1 MIKKFQNY
9 SQKLNKKILIIGG
22 SSFFSL
28 GFLKESTPQYDII
41 ASYFKNKK
49 KVQSYNHIK
58 IDIKNYK
65 NLKKS
70 IITINRDIIINAA
83 GITNVDDCEKNYKKA
98 YQINYLGAKNIAQ
111 ICKNLKIKL
120 VHLSTD
126 HLFDGKKRKYTENDK
141 ITPLNNYSKSKF
153 LAEDYI
159 KKNLNNFLIIRT
171 NFFGVG
177 YNHSKKFFDFI
188 IERLKRKKKFIFL
201 MTFFIH
207 RYQYQDYQKLF

>member
-1 MIKKFQNY
+1 MIKKSQNY

-28 GFLKESTPQYDII
+28 GFLRESTSQYNVI

-49 KVQSYNHIK
+49 KVKSFNHIK

-70 IITINRDIIINAA
+70 IISINPDIIINAA
-83 GITNVDDCEKNYKKA
+83 GITNVDDCEKNYNKA

-141 ITPLNNYSKSKF
+141 ITPLNNYSKSKL

-159 KKNLNNFLIIRT
+159 KKKILT
-171 NFFGVG
+171 
-177 YNHSKKFFDFI
+177 
-188 IERLKRKKKFIFL
+188 IF
-201 MTFFIH
+201 
-207 RYQYQDYQKLF
+207 